1 MASGNTLFGMAKVM
15 ISVPDDLLER
25 VDAAAEEAGET
36 RSRFVRD
43 ALRARLAT
51 GGATIEGRRA
61 AAARLRTTFGAGGAG
76 QASGPVSDI
85 RSERSSH

>member
-1 MASGNTLFGMAKVM
+1 MAKVM
-15 ISVPDDLLER
+15 ISVPDDLLGQ

-43 ALRARLAT
+43 ALRARLAA

-61 AAARLRTTFGAGGAG
+61 AAARLRSAFVGL
-76 QASGPVSDI
+76 GPSDSVADV
-85 RSERSSH
+85 RAERSGH